1 MSWITKSKSFLTE
14 VNAEVRKATFP
25 TRDELV
31 NMTIVVLVTSVI
43 FAVFLYI
50 SDIGISWAIERVFG
64 VA

>member
-43 FAVFLYI
+43 FAVFLYVA
-50 SDIGISWAIERVFG
+50 DIGISWAIERVFG